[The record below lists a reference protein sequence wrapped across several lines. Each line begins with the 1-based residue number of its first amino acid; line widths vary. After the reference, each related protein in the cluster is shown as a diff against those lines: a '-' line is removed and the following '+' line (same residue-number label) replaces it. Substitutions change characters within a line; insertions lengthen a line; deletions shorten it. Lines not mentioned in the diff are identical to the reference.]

1 MNATRLQG
9 LLAQA
14 ARPETVANTVAK
26 NAKKIQWGPIFGWGF
41 VLLVIIGIIV
51 GFATGAIS
59 VRLKNCAGGTAGVGT
74 NKEKGC
80 LCSSGKE
87 CASGA
92 CPMGIVTMA
101 VNSGPGAVSNGATGK
116 CA

>member
-9 LLAQA
+9 LLRQA
-14 ARPETVANTVAK
+14 AQPEVIAK
-26 NAKKIQWGPIFGWGF
+26 NVKKMEWGPILGWGF
-41 VLLVIIGIIV
+41 VLLVIVGIII

-59 VRLKNCAGGTAGVGT
+59 VRLKNCAGGTAGVGS

-80 LCSSGKE
+80 LCSTGKE

-92 CPMGIVTMA
+92 CPMSAATLA
-101 VNSGPGAVSNGATGK
+101 TGASPGK

>member
-9 LLAQA
+9 LLRQA
-14 ARPETVANTVAK
+14 AQPEVIAK
-26 NAKKIQWGPIFGWGF
+26 NVKKMQWGPIFGWGF
-41 VLLVIIGIIV
+41 VILVIVGIII
-51 GFATGAIS
+51 GFATGGIS

-80 LCSSGKE
+80 LCSTGKE

-92 CPMGIVTMA
+92 CPMSAATLA
-101 VNSGPGAVSNGATGK
+101 TGASPGK

>member
-1 MNATRLQG
+1 MNSTRLQG
-9 LLAQA
+9 LLRQA
-14 ARPETVANTVAK
+14 AQPEVIAK
-26 NAKKIQWGPIFGWGF
+26 NVKKMEWGPILGWGF
-41 VLLVIIGIIV
+41 VLLVIVGIII

-80 LCSSGKE
+80 LCSTAKE

-92 CPMGIVTMA
+92 CPLGLVTTA
-101 VNSGPGAVSNGATGK
+101 ISSGPGTVGGGATGK